1 MCIAL
6 TLCFTGELEVDAFCL
21 TVSGLQ
27 RLMAGERVLMVGI
40 IPHSFQKRMFEMITR
55 SGRFLCPGI
64 LCMLVKDQIRLDNF
78 YRLFFS
84 SLLLLF
90 DHRES
95 LDAVVRDGEAITQR
109 IKKAVANNDFLAIMS
124 VFQVS

>member
-1 MCIAL
+1 MPDGVWTSTPDGWRESPHGRNHTAQLPEEDVRNDYQVRAIA
-6 TLCFTGELEVDAFCL
+6 V
-21 TVSGLQ
+21 
-27 RLMAGERVLMVGI
+27 
-40 IPHSFQKRMFEMITR
+40 
-55 SGRFLCPGI
+55 CPGI
-64 LCMLVKDQIRLDNF
+64 LCMLVKDPIRLDIF

-84 SLLLLF
+84 SLPLLF
-90 DHRES
+90 DNRES

>member
-1 MCIAL
+1 MSVN
-6 TLCFTGELEVDAFCL
+6 F
-21 TVSGLQ
+21 
-27 RLMAGERVLMVGI
+27 
-40 IPHSFQKRMFEMITR
+40 
-55 SGRFLCPGI
+55 I
-64 LCMLVKDQIRLDNF
+64 LLVKDQIQWDIF

-90 DHRES
+90 DNRES

>member
-1 MCIAL
+1 MPNGVWTSTPDGWRESPHGRNHTAQLPEEDVRNDYQVRAIS
-6 TLCFTGELEVDAFCL
+6 
-21 TVSGLQ
+21 VSGN
-27 RLMAGERVLMVGI
+27 
-40 IPHSFQKRMFEMITR
+40 F
-55 SGRFLCPGI
+55 I
-64 LCMLVKDQIRLDNF
+64 LLVKDQIRLDNF

-90 DHRES
+90 DNRES